1 MKKSY
6 DPEFKTRAV
15 RMVQQHREDY
25 RSLTATCTA
34 IGSELGVSRET
45 LRNWVRQA
53 EVDAGTAPGVT
64 TEENEEMARLRKEN
78 KRLREANE
86 ILKKATGFLRRG
98 TRPPKPL
105 IVDFIDQ
112 MRDEGFAVE
121 SICRVLREQ
130 GVQVAARTY
139 RYWKKS
145 APATR
150 TVTDAQI
157 LNALHD
163 LKGTP
168 ESLYGR
174 RKMVAYLRR
183 QGHAVAHCTVDRLMR
198 LAGMNGI
205 SRRRTTVR
213 TTIPG
218 AEDRAPDRLN
228 RDFTAEAP
236 NRVWVADFTYVR
248 TTSGWVYV
256 AFIVDVY
263 SQRIVGW
270 HAQTSRGVELVRIPL
285 RLALWERDRTQH
297 PVVPGELTHH
307 SDAGSQY
314 TAVKFTENLAL
325 QGITPSIGSVGD
337 AYDNALMESINGL
350 YKTECIGSR
359 IFTPERLESIVD
371 VELATMS
378 WVQWYNTRRLHS
390 TLGMVPPAEHEET
403 YWAGHATIT
412 ESPERVAQPI

>member
-1 MKKSY
+1 
-6 DPEFKTRAV
+6 
-15 RMVQQHREDY
+15 
-25 RSLTATCTA
+25 
-34 IGSELGVSRET
+34 
-45 LRNWVRQA
+45 
-53 EVDAGTAPGVT
+53 
-64 TEENEEMARLRKEN
+64 
-78 KRLREANE
+78 
-86 ILKKATGFLRRG
+86 
-98 TRPPKPL
+98 
-105 IVDFIDQ
+105 

-139 RYWKKS
+139 RYWKKA

-150 TVTDAQI
+150 IVSDAQI

-198 LAGMNGI
+198 LAGVNGI
-205 SRRRTTVR
+205 SRRRTKPR
-213 TTIPG
+213 TTVPG
-218 AEDRAPDRLN
+218 PGDRAPDLLN
-228 RDFTAEAP
+228 RDFT
-236 NRVWVADFTYVR
+236 YVH
-248 TTSGWVYV
+248 TASGWVYI

-359 IFTPERLESIVD
+359 IFTPQRLESIVD

-390 TLGMVPPAEHEET
+390 TLGMVPPAEYEEA